1 LGRYY
6 LGGLNLETAYDWV
19 TVAIFAGLVVLLL
32 QRSTLDEPP
41 DSLYHYAPPSI
52 GCAIA
57 NYVGNEGYD
66 IAAYALIAAIVGYIV
81 FVLKPFDGL
90 GDNAD

>member
-1 LGRYY
+1 LQW
-6 LGGLNLETAYDWV
+6 GLILETVYDWV

-32 QRSTLDEPP
+32 QRSSADEPQ
-41 DSLYHYAPPSI
+41 DKLYHYAPPAI

-57 NYVGNEGYD
+57 NYLGNEGFD

-81 FVLKPFDGL
+81 FVLKPFDGV